1 MTSVV
6 TKSAKRSASGA
17 PAKFLQWRTS
27 VANSNAGARINLIRT
42 GVDAFVLV
50 SASEYFNMPRAQFVK
65 MLGMSP
71 ATAERKIKSR
81 SLLGPVESERLER
94 LAIVEDTAEKVF
106 GNAELAKTWMMR
118 KNLAFGDTPMS
129 MLDTETG
136 AGEVKKVLA
145 AIAYGG
151 VV

>member
-1 MTSVV
+1 MSLAISKTV
-6 TKSAKRSASGA
+6 KRSAANGGV
-17 PAKFLQWRTS
+17 PFLQWRSS
-27 VANSNAGARINLIRT
+27 VASANAGARINLIRT
-42 GVDAFVLV
+42 GVDALLLV

-71 ATAERKIKSR
+71 ATAERKIR
-81 SLLGPVESERLER
+81 DHSLLGPVESERLER
-94 LAIVEDTAEKVF
+94 LALVEDAAEKVF
-106 GNAELAKTWMMR
+106 GNADQARTWMTR
-118 KNLAFGDTPMS
+118 KNIALGDTPMA

-136 AGEVKKVLA
+136 AAEVKKILA